1 MASNFTILCPI
12 DFSECAL
19 NALEYAAKIGE
30 KYKAKLI
37 VFHVLNKQDYQ
48 QIAPLDLDGTF
59 QKEFVEQKLKSLQD
73 AVLKESLPKGLQSCE
88 VVLSEGA
95 IVQTTIAFS
104 QKINANLIVVGTEGM
119 NEFREQV
126 FGSRSS
132 KMVMQT
138 DRDILVVP
146 RKAFF
151 KRPRKLVYASDY
163 VEEDNAAI
171 KKVVE
176 FAKFFDSEIDIAG
189 IQDWSWDEIKP
200 LVDHV
205 TRPDGTKI
213 IVLAK
218 GRLVNLGCATGHPSY
233 VMSNSFTNQILAQI
247 ELWNNPKK
255 YQPCE
260 LYLLPKQLDEKV
272 ARLHLGQLNAVLTTL
287 TPAQADYISVPVEGP
302 YKLETY
308 RY

>member
-48 QIAPLDLDGTF
+48 QLAPLDLDGTF

-73 AVLKESLPKGLQSCE
+73 AVIKESLPKGLQSCE

-151 KRPRKLVYASDY
+151 KRPRKLVFASDY
-163 VEEDNAAI
+163 VEEDKAAI
-171 KKVVE
+171 QKVVE
-176 FAKFFDSEIDIAG
+176 FAKFFDSEIDIVHVSSRTRVIDKALHKTMVE
-189 IQDWSWDEIKP
+189 EIKP
-200 LVDHV
+200 SVSYDLVNYVLKSFRD
-205 TRPDGTKI
+205 DLALGLENYLQ
-213 IVLAK
+213 LAK
-218 GRLVNLGCATGHPSY
+218 GDMLVTLSKKKDFFDQLFSKNLSRKMSY
-233 VMSNSFTNQILAQI
+233 FITKPLWVIKSF
-247 ELWNNPKK
+247 
-255 YQPCE
+255 
-260 LYLLPKQLDEKV
+260 
-272 ARLHLGQLNAVLTTL
+272 
-287 TPAQADYISVPVEGP
+287 
-302 YKLETY
+302 
-308 RY
+308 

>member
-48 QIAPLDLDGTF
+48 QLAPLDLDGTF

-88 VVLSEGA
+88 VVLTEGA
-95 IVQTTIAFS
+95 IVQTTIAYS

-151 KRPRKLVYASDY
+151 KRPRKLVFASDY
-163 VEEDNAAI
+163 VEEDKAAI
-171 KKVVE
+171 QKVVE
-176 FAKFFDSEIDIAG
+176 FAKFFDSEIDIVHVSSRTRVIDKALHKTMVE
-189 IQDWSWDEIKP
+189 EIKP
-200 LVDHV
+200 AVSYDLVNYVLKSFRD
-205 TRPDGTKI
+205 DLALGLENYLQ
-213 IVLAK
+213 LAK
-218 GRLVNLGCATGHPSY
+218 GDMLVTLSKKKDFFDQLFSKNLSRKMSY
-233 VMSNSFTNQILAQI
+233 FITKPLWVIKSF
-247 ELWNNPKK
+247 
-255 YQPCE
+255 
-260 LYLLPKQLDEKV
+260 
-272 ARLHLGQLNAVLTTL
+272 
-287 TPAQADYISVPVEGP
+287 
-302 YKLETY
+302 
-308 RY
+308 

>member
-48 QIAPLDLDGTF
+48 QIAPLDLDGNF

-73 AVLKESLPKGLQSCE
+73 AVIKESLPKGLQSCE

-151 KRPRKLVYASDY
+151 KRPRKLVFASDY
-163 VEEDNAAI
+163 VEEDKNAI

-176 FAKFFDSEIDIAG
+176 FAKFFDSEIDIVHVSSRTRVIDKALHKTMVE
-189 IQDWSWDEIKP
+189 EIKP
-200 LVDHV
+200 SVSYDLVNYVLKSFRD
-205 TRPDGTKI
+205 DLALGLENYLQ
-213 IVLAK
+213 LAK
-218 GRLVNLGCATGHPSY
+218 GDMLVTLSKKKDFFDQLFSKNLSRKMSY
-233 VMSNSFTNQILAQI
+233 FITKPLWVIKSF
-247 ELWNNPKK
+247 
-255 YQPCE
+255 
-260 LYLLPKQLDEKV
+260 
-272 ARLHLGQLNAVLTTL
+272 
-287 TPAQADYISVPVEGP
+287 
-302 YKLETY
+302 
-308 RY
+308 

>member
-48 QIAPLDLDGTF
+48 QIAPLDLDGNF

-73 AVLKESLPKGLQSCE
+73 AVIKESLPKGLQSCE

-151 KRPRKLVYASDY
+151 KRPRKLVFASDY
-163 VEEDNAAI
+163 VEEDKTAI

-176 FAKFFDSEIDIAG
+176 FAKFFDSEIDIVHVSSRTRVIDKALHKTMVE
-189 IQDWSWDEIKP
+189 EIKP
-200 LVDHV
+200 SVSYDLVNYVLKSFRD
-205 TRPDGTKI
+205 DLALGLENYLQ
-213 IVLAK
+213 LAK
-218 GRLVNLGCATGHPSY
+218 GDMLVTLSKKKDFFDQLFSKNLSRKMSY
-233 VMSNSFTNQILAQI
+233 FITKPLWVIKSF
-247 ELWNNPKK
+247 
-255 YQPCE
+255 
-260 LYLLPKQLDEKV
+260 
-272 ARLHLGQLNAVLTTL
+272 
-287 TPAQADYISVPVEGP
+287 
-302 YKLETY
+302 
-308 RY
+308 

>member
-48 QIAPLDLDGTF
+48 QIAPLDLDGNF
-59 QKEFVEQKLKSLQD
+59 QKDFVEQKLKSLQD
-73 AVLKESLPKGLQSCE
+73 AVLNESLPKGLQSCE

-95 IVQTTIAFS
+95 IVQSTIAYS

-151 KRPRKLVYASDY
+151 KRPRKLVFASDY
-163 VEEDNAAI
+163 VEEDKVAI
-171 KKVVE
+171 QKVVE
-176 FAKFFDSEIDIAG
+176 FAKFFDSEIDIVHVSSRTRLIDKALHKTMVE
-189 IQDWSWDEIKP
+189 EIKP
-200 LVDHV
+200 SVPYDLVNYVLKSFRD
-205 TRPDGTKI
+205 DLALGLENYLQ
-213 IVLAK
+213 LAK
-218 GRLVNLGCATGHPSY
+218 GDMLVTLSKKKDFFDQLFSKNLSRKMSY
-233 VMSNSFTNQILAQI
+233 FITKPLWVIKSF
-247 ELWNNPKK
+247 
-255 YQPCE
+255 
-260 LYLLPKQLDEKV
+260 
-272 ARLHLGQLNAVLTTL
+272 
-287 TPAQADYISVPVEGP
+287 
-302 YKLETY
+302 
-308 RY
+308 

>member
-48 QIAPLDLDGTF
+48 QLAPLDLDGTF

-88 VVLSEGA
+88 VVLTEGA
-95 IVQTTIAFS
+95 IVQTTIAYS

-151 KRPRKLVYASDY
+151 KRPRKLVFASDY
-163 VEEDNAAI
+163 VEEDKAAI
-171 KKVVE
+171 QKVVE
-176 FAKFFDSEIDIAG
+176 FAKFFDSEIDIVHVSSRTRVIDKALHKTMVE
-189 IQDWSWDEIKP
+189 EIKP
-200 LVDHV
+200 SVSYDLVNYVLKSFRD
-205 TRPDGTKI
+205 DLALGLENYLQ
-213 IVLAK
+213 LAK
-218 GRLVNLGCATGHPSY
+218 GDMLVTLSKKKDFFDQLFSKNLSRKMSY
-233 VMSNSFTNQILAQI
+233 FITKPLWVIKSF
-247 ELWNNPKK
+247 
-255 YQPCE
+255 
-260 LYLLPKQLDEKV
+260 
-272 ARLHLGQLNAVLTTL
+272 
-287 TPAQADYISVPVEGP
+287 
-302 YKLETY
+302 
-308 RY
+308 

>member
-48 QIAPLDLDGTF
+48 QLAPLDLDGTF

-73 AVLKESLPKGLQSCE
+73 AVLKESLPNGLQGCE
-88 VVLSEGA
+88 VVLTEGA
-95 IVQTTIAFS
+95 IVQATIAYS

-151 KRPRKLVYASDY
+151 KRPRKLVFASDY
-163 VEEDNAAI
+163 VEEDKAAI
-171 KKVVE
+171 QKVVE
-176 FAKFFDSEIDIAG
+176 FAKFFDSEIDIVHVSSRTRVIDKALHKTMVE
-189 IQDWSWDEIKP
+189 EIKP
-200 LVDHV
+200 AVSYDLVNYVLKSFRD
-205 TRPDGTKI
+205 DLALGLENYLQ
-213 IVLAK
+213 LAK
-218 GRLVNLGCATGHPSY
+218 GDMLVTLSKKKDFFDQLFSKNLSRKMSY
-233 VMSNSFTNQILAQI
+233 FITKPLWVIKSF
-247 ELWNNPKK
+247 
-255 YQPCE
+255 
-260 LYLLPKQLDEKV
+260 
-272 ARLHLGQLNAVLTTL
+272 
-287 TPAQADYISVPVEGP
+287 
-302 YKLETY
+302 
-308 RY
+308 